1 MLARTWYASS
11 TQDRPTLMRLPLLV
25 FVAMLAS
32 SSTRLVSAADSA
44 VDSAPAA
51 RMAAAAT
58 SFLDALTPELRAQAS
73 RPFGDQARLDWHY
86 VPRERIG
93 VSFKAMNDAQ
103 RAAARELMRS
113 ALSAT
118 GANKVEEIMALEI
131 VLREIEKGARPGHR
145 DPLAYSIVVF
155 GRPDASTGAQPWAW
169 KIEGHHVSLNF
180 TGVDQQTAVTPA
192 FLGSNPAQ
200 IPHGERAGTRVLAAE
215 EDLGRE
221 LLASLDADQRRAAII
236 ADVAPRDI
244 LAIPGRSIDEVDASG
259 LAVASM
265 TDPQRA
271 IVERLL
277 GVYAGNLRQDLANQ
291 ELQRIAAAGI
301 GHLRFAWMGS
311 DKPGEGHYY
320 RLSGPT
326 FVIEY
331 DNTQGGANHVHTVW
345 RDRQRDFGRDLLKEH
360 HEHDHPHR

>member
-1 MLARTWYASS
+1 
-11 TQDRPTLMRLPLLV
+11 MRLPLLV
-25 FVAMLAS
+25 FVTMLATS
-32 SSTRLVSAADSA
+32 PTRLVSAAQSA
-44 VDSAPAA
+44 EESAPA
-51 RMAAAAT
+51 RMAAAAS

-93 VSFKAMNDAQ
+93 VSFKAMDDAQ

-131 VLREIEKGARPGHR
+131 VLQEIETGARPGHR

-155 GRPDASTGAQPWAW
+155 GRPDAGAGAQPWAW

-180 TGVDQQTAVTPA
+180 TGVDQQAAVTPA
-192 FLGSNPAQ
+192 FLGSNPAR

-236 ADVAPRDI
+236 ADVAPKDI

-259 LAVASM
+259 LAVAAM

-277 GVYAGNLRQDLANQ
+277 AVYAGNLRQDLAEQ

-301 GHLRFAWMGS
+301 GHLRFAWMGG
-311 DKPGEGHYY
+311 DKPGDGHYY

-345 RDRQRDFGRDLLKEH
+345 RDRQRDFGRDLLKERH
-360 HEHDHPHR
+360 AHDHPHE

>member
-1 MLARTWYASS
+1 M
-11 TQDRPTLMRLPLLV
+11 D
-25 FVAMLAS
+25 
-32 SSTRLVSAADSA
+32 
-44 VDSAPAA
+44 
-51 RMAAAAT
+51 
-58 SFLDALTPELRAQAS
+58 
-73 RPFGDQARLDWHY
+73 G
-86 VPRERIG
+86 
-93 VSFKAMNDAQ
+93 AQ

-131 VLREIEKGARPGHR
+131 VLQEIEKGARPGHR

-155 GRPDASTGAQPWAW
+155 GEPDAGADAQPWAW
-169 KIEGHHVSLNF
+169 KIEGHHVALNF
-180 TGVDQQTAVTPA
+180 TGVDQQAAVTPA
-192 FLGSNPAQ
+192 FLGSNPAR

-221 LLASLDADQRRAAII
+221 LLASLDAEQRRAAII
-236 ADVAPRDI
+236 AEVAPPDI

-277 GVYAGNLRQDLANQ
+277 GTYAGNLRQDLAQQ

-301 GHLRFAWMGS
+301 GNLRFAWMGG

-360 HEHDHPHR
+360 HEHGHPHQ

>member
-1 MLARTWYASS
+1 MSLPALAVAVAIAAS
-11 TQDRPTLMRLPLLV
+11 
-25 FVAMLAS
+25 AS
-32 SSTRLVSAADSA
+32 APAAEIA
-44 VDSAPAA
+44 EDSAPAA

-58 SFLDALTPELRAQAS
+58 KFLDALTPELRAKAAL
-73 RPFGDQARLDWHY
+73 PFEDQARLDWHY
-86 VPRERIG
+86 VPRDRIG
-93 VSFKAMNDAQ
+93 VAFKAMDETQ

-113 ALSAT
+113 ALSST
-118 GANKVEEIMALEI
+118 GANKVEQIMALET
-131 VLREIEKGARPGHR
+131 VLIEIEKGARPGHR

-155 GRPDASTGAQPWAW
+155 GEPAAGVDAQPWAW
-169 KIEGHHVSLNF
+169 KIEGHHVALNF
-180 TGVDQQTAVTPA
+180 TGVNQQTAVTPA

-221 LLASLDADQRRAAII
+221 LLASLDAEQRRVAII
-236 ADVAPRDI
+236 ADVAPADI

-265 TDPQRA
+265 NDNQRA

-277 GVYAGNLRQDLANQ
+277 AVYAGNLRQDLAEH

-301 GHLRFAWMGS
+301 GNLRFAWMGG
-311 DKPGEGHYY
+311 DKRGEGHYY

-331 DNTQGGANHVHTVW
+331 DNTQNGANHVHTVW

-360 HEHDHPHR
+360 LEHGHRH